1 MIYIISFIGKLLAN
15 IENLRL
21 RFVNYYKLCSLGKH
35 GVNCHIE
42 GGVNIAYRNIYLGD
56 NVFIPSGAT
65 FLSSN
70 AKILIGDNVMFGP
83 NVTIVTGN
91 HRFDVVGTYMVDV
104 KEKRENDDEDVVVG
118 NDVWIGMNTIILK
131 GVHIGEGSVIGA
143 GTIVTKSVPPYSIV
157 TNKVVMNIRQRFT
170 QEQIEQHRRKLNI
183 R

>member
-1 MIYIISFIGKLLAN
+1 
-15 IENLRL
+15 
-21 RFVNYYKLCSLGKH
+21 
-35 GVNCHIE
+35 
-42 GGVNIAYRNIYLGD
+42 
-56 NVFIPSGAT
+56 
-65 FLSSN
+65 
-70 AKILIGDNVMFGP
+70 MFGP

-91 HRFDVVGTYMVDV
+91 HRFDVIGAYMVNV

-143 GTIVTKSVPPYSIV
+143 GTIVTKSIPPYSIV

-170 QEQIEQHRRKLNI
+170 QEQLEQHKRKLNI